1 MMASLNKFI
10 GIGNLTRDP
19 ETKYMPSGNAVTG
32 GSIAIN
38 ERYKNKN
45 GETVETTEFIN
56 VVFYGKLAEI
66 VGQYLKKGS
75 SIYIE
80 GKVKT
85 EKYED
90 KNGVQK
96 TATKVV
102 ANTMLMLNSIRQEEK
117 QEKQSAGFDDMDDS
131 IPF

>member
-10 GIGNLTRDP
+10 GIGNLTCDP
-19 ETKYMPSGNAVTG
+19 ETRYMPSGNPVTS

-45 GETVETTEFIN
+45 GEAVETTEFIN

-117 QEKQSAGFDDMDDS
+117 QSGRIEDMEDD